1 MHSFLLYFL
10 LPFIS
15 PASTILL
22 CFQVPNQMP
31 LLLKS
36 SLITASGAHLTL
48 LPNATALIA
57 CQLITEYYSF
67 LLQCLATPTGL
78 SLLEDGDHAPCCFLT
93 AGVEY
98 ISCLLSY
105 QNRSSSLLF
114 LNPFSPSPNSTPLTS
129 HRLSD
134 IHYPPSLF
142 FLQLLSQPQ
151 SISSTIFYFKKRKS
165 SFLSSMSNSSY
176 ILAEFQEG
184 VKSFTITAS
193 ASSSLMTL
201 CVHSRLVSIPLFQ
214 WSTLPPRLPVS
225 SKSLQPLD
233 TIFIF

>member
-1 MHSFLLYFL
+1 MHFFLLYFL

-22 CFQVPNQMP
+22 CFQVQNQMP

-36 SLITASGAHLTL
+36 SLITASGAHLAL
-48 LPNATALIA
+48 LSNAPALIA

-105 QNRSSSLLF
+105 QNRSGSLLF
-114 LNPFSPSPNSTPLTS
+114 LNPFSPSSNSTPLTS

-142 FLQLLSQPQ
+142 LLQLLFQPQ
-151 SISSTIFYFKKRKS
+151 SISSTIFYF
-165 SFLSSMSNSSY
+165 
-176 ILAEFQEG
+176 
-184 VKSFTITAS
+184 
-193 ASSSLMTL
+193 
-201 CVHSRLVSIPLFQ
+201 
-214 WSTLPPRLPVS
+214 
-225 SKSLQPLD
+225 
-233 TIFIF
+233 